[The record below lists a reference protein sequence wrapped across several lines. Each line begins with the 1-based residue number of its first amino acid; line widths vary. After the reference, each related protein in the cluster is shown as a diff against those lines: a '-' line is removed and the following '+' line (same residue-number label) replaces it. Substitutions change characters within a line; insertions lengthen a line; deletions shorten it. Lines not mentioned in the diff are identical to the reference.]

1 MGRIRS
7 RTMENRSRAEQR
19 IHMRFNKVFRVI
31 VGSELYGDCPGVA
44 RNISSGGMMI
54 EMVDPVPIGA
64 VVTVKFEIPDSIGE
78 ISVKGEV
85 KHHYC
90 FNFVQSHDGEPASSR
105 GIGLRFVEFLQDI
118 DPPLR
123 QRIDSSRILH

>member
-1 MGRIRS
+1 
-7 RTMENRSRAEQR
+7 MENRSRAEQR

-44 RNISSGGMMI
+44 RNISTGGMMI

-64 VVTVKFEIPDSIGE
+64 VVTVTFEIPDSIGE
-78 ISVKGEV
+78 ISVRGEV

-90 FNFVQSHDGEPASSR
+90 FNFAQGTEPASSR
-105 GIGLRFVEFLQDI
+105 GIGLRFLEFLQDAE
-118 DPPLR
+118 PTLR
-123 QRIDSSRILH
+123 TKIGSSRILH